1 MIKQTTR
8 RINFVIPK
16 LFLPSS
22 PMNSSTWILF
32 KYVEPH
38 HRHHLLR
45 LLSAKCLAWHWD
57 KFERNRHF
65 NGEANCDFLQKRMS
79 GRRHPL
85 LLRLKNIITY
95 LSGGRGWCTASSID
109 RNCITHGTKEWHVLH
124 YIKLQALGINN
135 NNYNGRC
142 SLNSFVSEIKAHCD
156 VRFQSVFDLQWLPWS
171 SVNSYRSWL

>member
-1 MIKQTTR
+1 MLSPTIDT
-8 RINFVIPK
+8 IFCVCC
-16 LFLPSS
+16 LPSVWPGTEIS
-22 PMNSSTWILF
+22 
-32 KYVEPH
+32 
-38 HRHHLLR
+38 
-45 LLSAKCLAWHWD
+45 LSGID
-57 KFERNRHF
+57 ISMERQIAIF
-65 NGEANCDFLQKRMS
+65 FQKRMS

-135 NNYNGRC
+135 NGRC

-156 VRFQSVFDLQWLPWS
+156 VRFQSVFDLPWFPWN